1 MDQQLIRQC
10 VGIDISKESFTAC
23 VCSYYRSGEEQLTE
37 VVEFKNQKTGFNQ
50 LVKWSRKITS
60 ASVPVGF
67 VMEATGVYYEA
78 LAYHLHRLNQP
89 VSVLLPNKVKYF
101 AKSWNVKTK
110 TDIVDARI
118 IARMGAERK
127 LSLWEPPLPIFKQ
140 LRDLTRAYSE
150 LMKEKTAFSNRLHAL
165 NSSYE
170 PLALIVKSNKSIIKK
185 LDEQLVRFKAE
196 IEKVI
201 YSESW
206 LAEKVKKVL
215 TIKGVGLTTVA
226 VILAETQG
234 FEFVDNIRQL
244 CSYAG
249 YDVVQRESGT
259 SVQGKT
265 RISKK
270 GNSWIRAALH
280 FPALVASRH
289 NENLKNTYLRINEKK
304 PSKMIG
310 ATALQRKILV
320 LIYTLW
326 KNDTVYDEAFEKKRK
341 ADRSE
346 VNKKTLRQNKTKA
359 GRSINNL
366 PAQDELKAKGPLFS
380 LV

>member
-289 NENLKNTYLRINEKK
+289 NENLRNTYLRINEKK

-341 ADRSE
+341 ADKSE
-346 VNKKTLRQNKTKA
+346 AHKKTLGQNKTKA
-359 GRSINNL
+359 GRLFIDL
-366 PAQDELKAKGPLFS
+366 PAQDKLKSKDLMFS

>member
-366 PAQDELKAKGPLFS
+366 PAQDELKAKDPLFS

>member
-215 TIKGVGLTTVA
+215 TIKGVGLMTVA

-346 VNKKTLRQNKTKA
+346 VHKKTLRQNKTKA

-366 PAQDELKAKGPLFS
+366 PAQDELKAKDPLFS

>member
-1 MDQQLIRQC
+1 MDQQLVRQC

-23 VCSYYRSGEEQLTE
+23 VCSYFYSGEEQLTE

-110 TDIVDARI
+110 TDIIDARI

-196 IEKVI
+196 IEKII

-215 TIKGVGLTTVA
+215 TIKGVGLMTVA

-341 ADRSE
+341 ADRSK

-359 GRSINNL
+359 GRLFIDL
-366 PAQDELKAKGPLFS
+366 PAQDKLKSKDLMFS

>member
-215 TIKGVGLTTVA
+215 TIKGVGLMTVA

-280 FPALVASRH
+280 FPALVASRY

-346 VNKKTLRQNKTKA
+346 VHKKTLRQNKTKA

-366 PAQDELKAKGPLFS
+366 PAQDELKAKDTLFS